1 MNKTQQTVIVSAVR
15 TPMGSF
21 NGVFSGVSATKL
33 GSIAI
38 VEALKRAHVRPDQVD
53 AVYMG
58 CVLSAGLGQAP
69 ARQASIGAGIPHSV
83 GATTVN
89 KVCGSSLKT
98 VIMASQAIALGKAKI
113 VVAGGMEN
121 MTRAPYLLEKARQG
135 YRLGHT
141 ELVDSVIKDGL
152 WDVYN
157 NFHMG
162 DGGELCAAK
171 YRLTRREVDD
181 FALESYRRAQSAI
194 ANGVFKRE
202 IVPVDV
208 PQRKGSPLTIMEDEE
223 PNRVDL
229 KKMCELKPVFKADG
243 LLTVG
248 NSPSCNDGA
257 AALVVMAED
266 EAARLGLAPM
276 ARIIDS
282 AGAALAPEWFTIAPI
297 EAIKLVL
304 KQTGLSISD
313 IDLFEINEAFSA
325 VSVAINREL
334 GLNPKKV
341 NVNGGA
347 VALGHP
353 IGATGARIL
362 TTLLYALEAN
372 GTRRGLASLC
382 IGGGEAIAI
391 VVERMLKE
399 AKHGGRT
406 VSVQQQNPTATDAT
420 RKGSRK
426 PLEQSGDEL
435 ERRPLMGTETKTN
448 RFEMMEMAKVWKE
461 GYLQGLETSLQLQ
474 EQNEQL
480 VKQAVRQGLSAYQQ
494 WLAMVPFFAI
504 FQTSQDM
511 AEPLLETACET
522 SFEYYETA
530 VAGPARKYTFEANKK
545 VLDTL
550 IPN

>member
-1 MNKTQQTVIVSAVR
+1 MKKAVIVSAVR

-21 NGVFSGVSATKL
+21 NGVFSSVPATKL

-38 VEALKRAHVRPDQVD
+38 AEALKRIHVPPERVD
-53 AVYMG
+53 DVYMG

-69 ARQASIGAGIPHSV
+69 ARQASIGAGIPNSI

-98 VIMASQAIALGKAKI
+98 VIMASQAIALGESRI

-135 YRLGHT
+135 YRLGHA
-141 ELVDSVIKDGL
+141 ELVDSLIKDGL

-181 FALESYRRAQSAI
+181 FALESYRRAQEAI
-194 ANGVFKRE
+194 ATGTFKQE

-208 PQRKGSPLTIMEDEE
+208 LQRKGAPLIVADDEE

-229 KKMCELKPVFKADG
+229 SKMRTLKPVFKEEG
-243 LLTVG
+243 VLTVG

-257 AALVVMAED
+257 AALIVTAEE
-266 EAARLGLAPM
+266 EAAHLGLAPM
-276 ARIIDS
+276 ARIIGY
-282 AGAALAPEWFTIAPI
+282 AGAALAPEWFTMAPV

-304 KQTGLSISD
+304 KKTGLSISD

-325 VSVAINREL
+325 VSLAINREL
-334 GLNPKKV
+334 GLDHKRV

-362 TTLLYALEAN
+362 TTLLHAMKVRDA
-372 GTRRGLASLC
+372 RRGLAALC
-382 IGGGEAIAI
+382 IGGGEALAMI
-391 VVERMLKE
+391 VER
-399 AKHGGRT
+399 
-406 VSVQQQNPTATDAT
+406 P
-420 RKGSRK
+420 
-426 PLEQSGDEL
+426 
-435 ERRPLMGTETKTN
+435 
-448 RFEMMEMAKVWKE
+448 
-461 GYLQGLETSLQLQ
+461 
-474 EQNEQL
+474 
-480 VKQAVRQGLSAYQQ
+480 
-494 WLAMVPFFAI
+494 
-504 FQTSQDM
+504 
-511 AEPLLETACET
+511 
-522 SFEYYETA
+522 
-530 VAGPARKYTFEANKK
+530 
-545 VLDTL
+545 
-550 IPN
+550 

>member
-1 MNKTQQTVIVSAVR
+1 VSRIQQAVIVSAVR

-21 NGVFSGVSATKL
+21 NGVFSPVPATKL

-38 VEALKRAHVRPDQVD
+38 AEALKRVHVQPERVD
-53 AVYMG
+53 DVYMG

-98 VIMASQAIALGKAKI
+98 VIMASQAIALGEARI
-113 VVAGGMEN
+113 IVAGGMEN

-135 YRLGHT
+135 YRLGHA
-141 ELVDSVIKDGL
+141 ELVDSLVKDGL

-162 DGGELCAAK
+162 NGGELCAAK
-171 YRLTRREVDD
+171 YRLTRQEVDD

-194 ANGVFKRE
+194 ATGIFKQE

-208 PQRKGSPLTIMEDEE
+208 PSRKGASLTIMEDEE

-229 KKMCELKPVFKADG
+229 KKLRELKPVFQEDG
-243 LLTVG
+243 VLTVG

-257 AALVVMAED
+257 AALIVMAED
-266 EAARLGLAPM
+266 EAMRLELVPI
-276 ARIIDS
+276 ARIIGY
-282 AGAALAPEWFTIAPI
+282 AGAALAPEWFTIAPV

-304 KQTGLSISD
+304 KKTGLSIAD

-325 VSVAINREL
+325 VSLAINREL
-334 GLNPKKV
+334 GLDPKRV

-362 TTLLYALEAN
+362 TTLLYALEAK
-372 GTRRGLASLC
+372 GARRGLASLC
-382 IGGGEAIAI
+382 IGGGEAIAM
-391 VVERMLKE
+391 VVERM
-399 AKHGGRT
+399 
-406 VSVQQQNPTATDAT
+406 
-420 RKGSRK
+420 
-426 PLEQSGDEL
+426 
-435 ERRPLMGTETKTN
+435 
-448 RFEMMEMAKVWKE
+448 
-461 GYLQGLETSLQLQ
+461 
-474 EQNEQL
+474 
-480 VKQAVRQGLSAYQQ
+480 
-494 WLAMVPFFAI
+494 
-504 FQTSQDM
+504 
-511 AEPLLETACET
+511 
-522 SFEYYETA
+522 
-530 VAGPARKYTFEANKK
+530 
-545 VLDTL
+545 
-550 IPN
+550 